1 MKDFTHLVGH
11 LPEVME
17 EYTPD
22 MMNDTPRAFAVKTV
36 LSRLPEDERRIMV
49 VYSETRTVRNAGAVL
64 GMNYR
69 TLARRVAAIRQ
80 KIVEELKISA

>member
-1 MKDFTHLVGH
+1 MKDFTHIVAD
-11 LPEVME
+11 LPKIME
-17 EYTPD
+17 EYAPNV
-22 MMNDTPRAFAVKTV
+22 MEDTPRAFAVKTV
-36 LSRLPEDERRIMV
+36 LSRLPEDERRIMI
-49 VYSETRTVRNAGAVL
+49 VYSETRTVRNAGAAL